1 MSRRSV
7 EAEKSQHFG
16 LVSLTSALRG
26 SEDSIGL
33 GDYTLQ
39 LPLLYEDLRIW
50 QLEELLKLATHR
62 YETPY
67 DALWDKTQSILTQI
81 VAHHTHTSF
90 SLQLDGQTF
99 LDALQTHTTDNL
111 HTAALE
117 YGIILKDLT
126 VIDRE
131 FKGEIASTMA
141 KLTKRALQAQ
151 NIDREN
157 SKRSSRKK
165 VSSPSP
171 ASKPKPAPVS
181 IFYPFSL
188 WWFFSQESIAAVELQ
203 QDSS

>member
-16 LVSLTSALRG
+16 L
-26 SEDSIGL
+26 
-33 GDYTLQ
+33 
-39 LPLLYEDLRIW
+39 LPLLYEDLRYWSRFLYQVAVSLTLCLKW

-90 SLQLDGQTF
+90 SLDGQTF

-151 NIDREN
+151 VEATICP
-157 SKRSSRKK
+157 SLAQCMLKR
-165 VSSPSP
+165 
-171 ASKPKPAPVS
+171 
-181 IFYPFSL
+181 L
-188 WWFFSQESIAAVELQ
+188 
-203 QDSS
+203 